1 LARKG
6 EGRRAKCPHC
16 TILIK
21 RRIMKEISFDDYLKS
36 FDYDERK
43 AMKIKLNEMLKL
55 YEEGK
60 AEIIDIRFR
69 DEYEAWHLGF
79 GKNIPLNELPNRID
93 ELDKNK
99 TIVTVCPHYDR
110 AEIARLFLKLKGFNA
125 RYLTDGLLGV
135 VDYLRGDKARDYME
149 KVRG

>member
-1 LARKG
+1 
-6 EGRRAKCPHC
+6 
-16 TILIK
+16 
-21 RRIMKEISFDDYLKS
+21 MKEISFDDYLKS

-60 AEIIDIRFR
+60 AEIIDIRFK

-125 RYLTDGLLGV
+125 RYLTDGLLGT
-135 VDYLRGDKARDYME
+135 VDYLRGDKARDYMD

>member
-1 LARKG
+1 
-6 EGRRAKCPHC
+6 
-16 TILIK
+16 
-21 RRIMKEISFDDYLKS
+21 MQDISFDEYLKS

-43 AMKIKLNEMLKL
+43 AMKIKLDEMLKL

-60 AEIIDIRFR
+60 AEIIDIRFK

-79 GKNIPLNELPNRID
+79 GKNIPLNELPNRMD

-125 RYLTDGLLGV
+125 RYLTDGLLGT
-135 VDYLRGDKARDYME
+135 VDYLRGDKARDYMA
-149 KVRG
+149 KVRD